1 MGAPP
6 CKNTFPCAQLEI
18 WKSRTGFANLA
29 QVLQISHRFIHKIG
43 DHGLKTV
50 KIDKYG
56 NLEIWNPKILF
67 WEGVMVL
74 YKLFTESV
82 IWGSKRSKS
91 KNMKIWNFGILRSYF
106 GKVSSFFCKLS
117 TKLMIGG
124 STQSTL
130 KNLEFGNPKIICW
143 EGVMFF
149 YELFTKSV
157 IWVSKR
163 LK

>member
-1 MGAPP
+1 
-6 CKNTFPCAQLEI
+6 
-18 WKSRTGFANLA
+18 
-29 QVLQISHRFIHKIG
+29 
-43 DHGLKTV
+43 
-50 KIDKYG
+50 
-56 NLEIWNPKILF
+56 
-67 WEGVMVL
+67 MVL

-91 KNMKIWNFGILRSYF
+91 KNMEIWNFGILRSHF
-106 GKVSSFFCKLS
+106 GKVSFFLCKLA
-117 TKLMIGG
+117 TKSMIGG
-124 STQSTL
+124 STRSTL
-130 KNLEFGNPKIICW
+130 KNLEFWNPKIICW